1 MIQKKP
7 LIPQRVRTIR
17 GSFAYIEHRF
27 LRDGFFGSL
36 SHHELLLYFF
46 LVLVSDRN
54 GLSFYSYDKI
64 CSLLQLDLD
73 DYLEARNQ
81 LIQKD
86 LIAFDGRLFQV
97 LSLPDRKGDSPS
109 SILKT
114 QTDMQRHDPAT
125 IRQICRQAF
134 GEKTGLSAACL
145 MVSVRQGGSSAFTHH
160 CDQTRRA

>member
-1 MIQKKP
+1 MIRKKP

-27 LRDGFFGSL
+27 LRDGFFSAL
-36 SHHELLLYFF
+36 SHHGLLLYLF
-46 LVLVSDRN
+46 LVLVSDRQ

-64 CSLLQLDLD
+64 CSLLQMDLD

-81 LIQKD
+81 LIQRD

-97 LSLPDRKGDSPS
+97 LSLPDPIESLPP

-114 QTDMQRHDPAT
+114 QNDMERHDPAT
-125 IRQICRQAF
+125 IHHICRQAF
-134 GEKTGLSAACL
+134 GEKP
-145 MVSVRQGGSSAFTHH
+145 
-160 CDQTRRA
+160 

>member
-1 MIQKKP
+1 MIQKRP
-7 LIPQRVRTIR
+7 LIPHRVRTIR

-36 SHHELLLYFF
+36 SQHELLLYFF

-64 CSLLQLDLD
+64 CSLLEMDID

-81 LIQKD
+81 LIEKD

-97 LSLPDRKGDSPS
+97 LSLPDRQGDVPAV
-109 SILKT
+109 ILKT
-114 QTDMQRHDPAT
+114 PMDMERRDPAT
-125 IRQICRQAF
+125 IYQICRQAF
-134 GEKTGLSAACL
+134 GEKP
-145 MVSVRQGGSSAFTHH
+145 
-160 CDQTRRA
+160 